1 MPQLGHTK
9 RGKWSP
15 VGTLNSTGEPQLL
28 QKFKADPLKKFWCPE
43 RESNPHGVTT
53 TGF

>member
-1 MPQLGHTK
+1 LD
-9 RGKWSP
+9 
-15 VGTLNSTGEPQLL
+15 STGEPQLL
-28 QKFKADPLKKFWCPE
+28 QKFKSYTQKKFWCPK